1 MRGRPPLTV
10 MTVREVRRLRKA
22 GHSIRSTARLLGI
35 SPGTVARYAP
45 GGRRLGSSEAERQRA
60 AAMYRRGF
68 TLREIAQKLR
78 RSHETVRGWLLRAGV
93 EMRGRGSRSPF

>member
-1 MRGRPPLTV
+1 MRGRPPPTP
-10 MTVREVRRLRKA
+10 EAVRRIRVERRH
-22 GHSIRSTARLLGI
+22 HSIRSTARLLGI

-45 GGRRLGSSEAERQRA
+45 GGRQVASEADHQRA

-68 TLREIAQKLR
+68 TLREIAAKLY

-93 EMRGRGSRSPF
+93 EMRKRGARSPF